1 MHVLVLLVAVMLGI
15 FDFWY
20 HAQSL
25 DLTQLVWEPTAAEE
39 QQHITHPG
47 LEFQSQLSMYSN
59 I

>member
-25 DLTQLVWEPTAAEE
+25 DLTQLV
-39 QQHITHPG
+39 
-47 LEFQSQLSMYSN
+47 
-59 I
+59 